1 MERNIKGKINPMLV
15 HGRIVTNYS
24 VADLILQ
31 DTYGYIPANDPT
43 HAHGVGAQNDSY
55 NDPP

>member
-1 MERNIKGKINPMLV
+1 MLV
-15 HGRIVTNYS
+15 HGRIVPSYS

-43 HAHGVGAQNDSY
+43 HAHGVDAQNDSY